1 MQRFVA
7 VATEYNVLN
16 LVAVKALAGPDDEV
30 FVLTDAYARSRD
42 WHTRLA
48 AAIRALPEAPAVQ
61 HVRING
67 ASTEA
72 LEAASKK
79 ATGAC
84 EPARTPERVH
94 LLAIGG
100 RKHDMLLLQEMLR
113 RHCDQVRATLH
124 TISIDRRPFRLRV
137 SCLGADELRTD
148 EIELGRLE
156 PARRVRLDEVL
167 ALHGYRRNPKMGR
180 CIEDGTRSLAT
191 LPRPQNDGEAFEL
204 GAVRFVRD
212 HLPAELRPLVT
223 EIWWSTEIRPSGGDQ
238 AATEFDVLLLACD
251 GSAVHIECK
260 GGAVQGLQRK
270 VFQMRRAFTPESSI
284 ILCREVSVD
293 APRPSFRDRRRSVLA
308 AYANL
313 GAFGIIQLDP
323 RADPTQHLSPEVQSP
338 ARELASILR
347 STWLPPAAGAA
358 SAGAETN

>member
-7 VATEYNVLN
+7 MATEYNVLN
-16 LVAVKALAGPDDEV
+16 LVAVKALASSDDEV
-30 FVLTDAYARSRD
+30 FVLADAHARSRD

-48 AAIRALPEAPAVQ
+48 VAIRALPEAPTVY

-67 ASTEA
+67 ASTNA

-79 ATGAC
+79 ATDAC
-84 EPARTPERVH
+84 ERTRTPERVH

-113 RHCDQVRATLH
+113 RRCDPIGTTLH

-137 SCLGADELRTD
+137 SCLGAHELRTD

-167 ALHGYRRNPKMGR
+167 ALHGYRRNPTMGC

-191 LPRPQNDGEAFEL
+191 LPSPRNDGVAFEL

-212 HLPAELRPLVT
+212 HLPADLRPLVT

-238 AATEFDVLLLACD
+238 VATEFDVLLLACD

-284 ILCREVSVD
+284 ILCREVSATD
-293 APRPSFRDRRRSVLA
+293 PRSSFLDRRRNVLA

-323 RADPTQHLSPEVQSP
+323 RANPSKRLSPEVQSP
-338 ARELASILR
+338 AQELASILR
-347 STWLPPAAGAA
+347 STWLPPAEGAA
-358 SAGAETN
+358 PN